1 VEIPGGAL
9 LLVEGEP
16 RIPFYSVHLEYPA
29 GHEIQDVALAERAG
43 LTTATGLNVPIVT
56 LTVRDGEEGSSAAS
70 TGWYPEE
77 EYDWRAFQN
86 PDGTTSLII
95 IMYPFYYNPLTTD
108 VQFYKNYSFNI
119 TYTVATVEI
128 TRLETDEDAY
138 RQGDQ
143 VAVDVGLNN
152 AGEAEDVIFNAAI
165 KRYSTGEAVDGLL
178 LRSLQDL
185 IGPASFSPRWDSSG
199 FEPDYYYVEVTL
211 QDNSSNVL
219 DRQTEMFRLGIIS
232 GETTTFTATPTYFDI
247 GDSIN
252 VSLVF
257 SNTGTVN
264 ITGTAVIRVQDKAG
278 ETVQEFWHDVTDLAP
293 GNAVSLDDAWDTS
306 GAEEGTYS
314 ILGYVLYD
322 SMATDPMA
330 AVVSTEARIYLPVI
344 LKTYS

>member
-1 VEIPGGAL
+1 
-9 LLVEGEP
+9 
-16 RIPFYSVHLEYPA
+16 
-29 GHEIQDVALAERAG
+29 
-43 LTTATGLNVPIVT
+43 
-56 LTVRDGEEGSSAAS
+56 
-70 TGWYPEE
+70 
-77 EYDWRAFQN
+77 
-86 PDGTTSLII
+86 
-95 IMYPFYYNPLTTD
+95 M
-108 VQFYKNYSFNI
+108 
-119 TYTVATVEI
+119 
-128 TRLETDEDAY
+128 
-138 RQGDQ
+138 
-143 VAVDVGLNN
+143 
-152 AGEAEDVIFNAAI
+152 
-165 KRYSTGEAVDGLL
+165 
-178 LRSLQDL
+178 
-185 IGPASFSPRWDSSG
+185 
-199 FEPDYYYVEVTL
+199 
-211 QDNSSNVL
+211 L